1 MDIRPLRHTALVI
14 AVGSFLP
21 HAYGSEAI
29 EEILIVGIRD
39 NRFWETSVVE
49 SWLMCFAAISSFV
62 GMSWLALARETH
74 WRQVCPSARQPL
86 RTLQLA
92 GSVALLLSL
101 GLCFQADYPSIA
113 VLVWVMLAGG
123 SALVVALLLSWR
135 SPWLRMLAITRP
147 RRED

>member
-1 MDIRPLRHTALVI
+1 M
-14 AVGSFLP
+14 
-21 HAYGSEAI
+21 
-29 EEILIVGIRD
+29 
-39 NRFWETSVVE
+39 VE
-49 SWLMCFAAISSFV
+49 SWLMGFAALSSFV
-62 GMSWLALARETH
+62 GMSWLALAKEMH
-74 WRQVCPSARQPL
+74 WRQVCPSARQPV

-92 GSVALLLSL
+92 GSTALLLSL

-135 SPWLRMLAITRP
+135 SQWLRILAITRP

>member
-1 MDIRPLRHTALVI
+1 M
-14 AVGSFLP
+14 P

-49 SWLMCFAAISSFV
+49 SWLMGFAALSSFV

-74 WRQVCPSARQPL
+74 WRQVCPSAPQPV
-86 RTLQLA
+86 RTLQWA
-92 GSVALLLSL
+92 GSAALLLSL
-101 GLCFQADYPSIA
+101 GLCFRADYPSIA